1 MQSNVTTAK
10 SESEN
15 PLVEIFTDG
24 GCSPNPGVGAW
35 GALLR
40 FGSVEKEIS
49 GFAASTTNNRM
60 EITAALEA
68 LSSLKRGCNVRLWT
82 DSQYL
87 RQGITSW
94 ITNWKK
100 RGWRA
105 STGKPVLNQD
115 LWQALSLVCERHQID
130 WRWVRG
136 HSGHIENERVDALVS
151 RTMQAGRAGKTL

>member
-1 MQSNVTTAK
+1 MTEPDKT
-10 SESEN
+10 
-15 PLVEIFTDG
+15 LVEIFTDG

-49 GFAASTTNNRM
+49 GYAQSTTNNRM

-68 LSSLKRGCNVRLWT
+68 LTSLKRDCKVRLWT

-94 ITNWKK
+94 ISNWKK
-100 RGWRA
+100 RGWRTSA
-105 STGKPVLNQD
+105 GKPVLNQD
-115 LWQALSLVCERHQID
+115 LWQALSAVCERHEID

-136 HSGHIENERVDALVS
+136 HSGHTENERVDALVS
-151 RTMQAGRAGKTL
+151 RTMQAGRSNANPARG